1 MEVAI
6 TLINYSHC
14 TCNMDKKSKERV
26 EQIAKSLKEL
36 HLAASMDE
44 ALKRAKEIVESAKGM
59 GKPIDKLMKEAE
71 RVEKFSE
78 SSRKELSKETSA
90 EQKNTKHNI
99 IDAKK
104 SKTSAGK
111 TKENIAFDIKVHKLE
126 KGDIKDARH
135 EVDELDCA
143 AKDADYIIKE

>member
-1 MEVAI
+1 
-6 TLINYSHC
+6 
-14 TCNMDKKSKERV
+14 MDKKAKERV

-36 HLAASMDE
+36 HLAASMEE

-59 GKPIDKLMKEAE
+59 GQPIDKLMREAKSIEKSSE
-71 RVEKFSE
+71 RA
-78 SSRKELSKETSA
+78 RKELSKEANA
-90 EQKNTKHNI
+90 EQRNTKHNI

-104 SKTSAGK
+104 SKASANK

-126 KGDIKDARH
+126 KGDVKDAMH

-143 AKDADYIIKE
+143 AKDADYIIKEAEKVQKSKKKK